1 MTNLFSL
8 TLATILS
15 AFLLINFTHAFEIT
29 FPVGPS
35 SSSYWVACKENILQ
49 WTYNETDPKI
59 FSVAL
64 FNVDTKKLNGN
75 YQIANSL
82 QTVAGTAKVRP
93 NCVEAGD
100 GYFVGF
106 VNSSQYA
113 LNHPEIY
120 YSSPTFSI
128 QPNTSQVQSP
138 TSSSQSSITGSS
150 SSSSNDTQ
158 SNAFGPANAGQTP
171 TTDQA
176 KTVKGAKDGA
186 AQVKVVTAI
195 ALIAPLFA
203 CVSLYLSI

>member
-1 MTNLFSL
+1 MTQSFSL
-8 TLATILS
+8 MLTTILS
-15 AFLLINFTHAFEIT
+15 ALLLINFTHAFEIT

-64 FNVDTKKLNGN
+64 FNIDPKKLNGN

-82 QTVAGTAKVRP
+82 QSIVRTAKVRP
-93 NCVEAGD
+93 NCVESGD

-128 QPNTSQVQSP
+128 QPNTSQVQTP
-138 TSSSQSSITGSS
+138 TSSSQSSTTDSS
-150 SSSSNDTQ
+150 SSANGTQ

-176 KTVKGAKDGA
+176 NKVKGAKDGA
-186 AQVKVVTAI
+186 AQVKVFTAI
-195 ALIAPLFA
+195 ALFAPLIA
-203 CVSLYLSI
+203 CVSMYLSI

>member
-8 TLATILS
+8 KLAVIFS
-15 AFLLINFTHAFEIT
+15 AFLLFNFTNAFQLT
-29 FPVGPS
+29 FPIGPNS
-35 SSSYWVACKENILQ
+35 ASYWVSCKENILQ

-64 FNVDTKKLNGN
+64 FNIDTKKLNGN

-82 QTVAGTAKVRP
+82 QSIAGTAKVRP

-128 QPNTSQVQSP
+128 QPNTSEIQTP
-138 TSSSQSSITGSS
+138 TSSSQSNGSS
-150 SSSSNDTQ
+150 TDSASNGTSQ
-158 SNAFGPANAGQTP
+158 SNSFGPANAGQAAN
-171 TTDQA
+171 TDQA
-176 KTVKGAKDGA
+176 KPINSAKDGA
-186 AQVKVVTAI
+186 IQVKLFTAI
-195 ALIAPLFA
+195 ALIGPLIA
-203 CVSLYLSI
+203 CISLYLSL

>member
-1 MTNLFSL
+1 MTNTSSF
-8 TLATILS
+8 TFAAILS
-15 AFLLINFTHAFEIT
+15 ALLAIKFTYAFELT

-64 FNVDTKKLNGN
+64 YNVDPKKLNGN

-82 QTVAGTAKVRP
+82 QSIAGTAKVRP

-120 YSSPTFSI
+120 FTSPTFSI
-128 QPNTSQVQSP
+128 KPNSSQVQSP
-138 TSSSQSSITGSS
+138 SQSSTSTDSS
-150 SSSSNDTQ
+150 SSSSTNNATQ
-158 SNAFGPANAGQTP
+158 SNAFGPANAGQAA
-171 TTDQA
+171 TTDHSKPVQ
-176 KTVKGAKDGA
+176 GAKDGSS
-186 AQVKVVTAI
+186 QVKIFTAI
-195 ALIAPLFA
+195 ALIGPLIA
-203 CVSLYLSI
+203 CAALYI